1 MTEFEYQ
8 WKNFGKKEEE
18 VKIAEANLQS
28 CLFPT
33 GWEREGEGVF

>member
-1 MTEFEYQ
+1 ME
-8 WKNFGKKEEE
+8 KLSKKEEE

-33 GWEREGEGVF
+33 GWEREGEGVI